1 MRVSRSRIA
10 AALAAAC
17 ALGLAGGLVLTGGA
31 SHQASPRVVTRS
43 ATTRAGSAT
52 AAGDAAL
59 TALLQSQAASVSGL
73 FMHIPGINGESTDK
87 AHPNWIVISGYRVS
101 FSKQS
106 ACGDCAPQFGPLTVT
121 LPYSLAVPPLL
132 KALLTGRLLGTVE
145 IQAQGP
151 VRGAELSY
159 LTITLANAGVTSL
172 NESSSGGRP
181 GETLTLTA
189 TSFSVSYTTGTGSPE
204 TFCFDF
210 ETDSTC

>member
-1 MRVSRSRIA
+1 MRISRSTIA
-10 AALAAAC
+10 AALAASC
-17 ALGLAGGLVLTGGA
+17 ALGLAGGLVLTGGTA
-31 SHQASPRVVTRS
+31 HQAAARS
-43 ATTRAGSAT
+43 ATTRPGSGA

-59 TALLQSQAASVSGL
+59 TALLQSQAAPESGL
-73 FMHIPGINGESTDK
+73 FMHVPGINGESTDK
-87 AHPNWIVISGYRVS
+87 SHPNWIVISGYRVS

-106 ACGDCAPQFGPLTVT
+106 ECGDCAPQFGPLTVT

-132 KALLTGRLLGTVE
+132 KALLTGRLLGVVE

-151 VRGAELSY
+151 VRGAELNY

-189 TSFSVSYTTGTGSPE
+189 TRFSVSYTTGTGSPE

-210 ETDSTC
+210 QTDSSC